1 MKSKFYFLGLLVLS
15 SVIMV
20 SCSSSDDI
28 QLAKIQVILID
39 APADY
44 DAVFVDIQDVLINTT
59 NEDGNWQS
67 LNKSEPGIYDLL
79 ELTNGTELFLGEIEL
94 PEGELNQIRLILGE
108 NNTLIIDQAEINLST
123 PSAQQSGLKLNIQ
136 TTITAG
142 VTYKLIIDFDAA
154 KSVVKAGQSG
164 KYNLKPVL
172 RAQMEAQTGAIEGV
186 VNPANIKSVIYAVKG
201 TDTISTFPDEF
212 GEFLLR
218 ALEAGIYS
226 VVASPDTT
234 GGYTNITLENILVN
248 TGTVTKLDSIHFK
261 N

>member
-1 MKSKFYFLGLLVLS
+1 MKRRIYFLGLLVMS
-15 SVIMV
+15 SVILV
-20 SCSSSDDI
+20 SCSNSEDI
-28 QLAKIQVILID
+28 QLAKIQVSLID

-44 DAVFVDIQDVLINTT
+44 ESVFIDIQDVMINTT

-67 LNKSEPGIYDLL
+67 LNKSQPGIYDLL
-79 ELTNGTELFLGEIEL
+79 ELTNGTEVFLGEIEL

-108 NNTLIIDQAEINLST
+108 NNTLIINQEEIDLST
-123 PSAQQSGLKLNIQ
+123 PSAQQSGLKLNIH
-136 TTITAG
+136 TTIIAG

-186 VNPANIKSVIYAVKG
+186 VNPANIKSVIYAING
-201 TDTISTFPDEF
+201 TDTISTFPNEF

-218 ALEAGIYS
+218 ALDAGTYS
-226 VVASPDTT
+226 VAASPDTT
-234 GGYTNITLENILVN
+234 GGFTNINLENILVN
-248 TGTVTKLDSIHFK
+248 IGAVTKLDTIHFT